1 MVEEARK
8 YENQH
13 DPKLDEDSEYEINLE
28 FDLFESKMNKKEKVE
43 FKNMKRAEDVE
54 LSKERYTENCSEMK

>member
-1 MVEEARK
+1 
-8 YENQH
+8 
-13 DPKLDEDSEYEINLE
+13 
-28 FDLFESKMNKKEKVE
+28 MNKKEKVE